1 MKHLLYILGILVTL
15 SSCSLD
21 DIKDVASAGEIKF
34 RVVTSK
40 AVEVNSANFEEFQVT
55 ALYSDGVAR
64 DGSVKYFEDVYE
76 KTGSYFASPNKYEW
90 ISGASLDFYAYYP
103 YGETLPGT
111 LDVDNKVLKGFTS
124 EGLLADQVDF
134 VSAKALGYSA
144 TSSAVGLE
152 FEHNLAQVEVR
163 GRNTSDGY
171 VCKVF
176 GIIFGG
182 IYQNGDFDFNNS
194 SWDLYGKGIC
204 GCIYTEPITLGHEP
218 ISLMGI
224 ALDGSK
230 VVSDNAMLLPQ
241 ELIPWQVSD
250 TDNKANGALIY
261 LLVQIRTVTG
271 VRIYPTVDMSTVVKE
286 DYKEYDFA
294 ALPISGTWE
303 AGTKYIYTWDMPKV
317 GGYVYPGKAYPV
329 SPDVFKSGD
338 PIMGTQI
345 RALTPTVAPWNSE
358 VENILPVPEPEVEK
372 NEADLVGTWNVDRMT
387 LTVTKGDD
395 DIQVLEMPSPQ
406 AIESLKRLPEVL
418 YVVEF
423 DNNKNYKLNGGAEG
437 AIGSDEGNLYLP
449 IDDVGKVVI
458 KDWSE
463 SQMCLYMKYVP
474 QDEEDVVIEYQAYY
488 LKDGAT
494 KKDLRDWEKYIE
506 GVWDIASLEVTVI
519 LDDGTELPELG
530 IFVGSYEEIVNNKEL
545 MDDWFYELTFIS
557 PYEWHFNNH
566 VYENGEP
573 VISSTLLLNDT
584 LSLYLAISDE
594 SYTMQS
600 LYDAEL
606 ISPSEMIISAAVPY
620 EKDDD
625 VGTVYTYLTYRKK

>member
-1 MKHLLYILGILVTL
+1 MRHLLYTLGILVTL

-103 YGETLPGT
+103 YGETLPGI

-345 RALTPTVAPWNSE
+345 RALTPTVAPWDGE
-358 VENILPVPEPEVEK
+358 VENVLPVPEPEAGK
-372 NEADLVGTWNVDRMT
+372 NEADLIGTWNVDRMT
-387 LTVTKGDD
+387 LSVTKGDD
-395 DIQVLEMPSPQ
+395 DIQVLEMPSPG
-406 AIESLKRLPEVL
+406 AVYAAGRLPEVL
-418 YVVEF
+418 YNVEI
-423 DNNKNYKLNGGAEG
+423 DQDKNFRLNGGAEG
-437 AIGSDEGNLYLP
+437 EIVSYDGNLCLE
-449 IDDVGKVVI
+449 IGDVGVIEI

-463 SQMCLYMKYVP
+463 SQMSLYLKYIP
-474 QDEEDVVIEYQAYY
+474 QDDVIIEYQAYY

-494 KKDLRDWEKYIE
+494 KEDLRDWEKQIE
-506 GVWDIASLEVTVI
+506 GVWEIAAYKCIVT
-519 LDDGTELPELG
+519 LDNGEIDNDSS
-530 IFVGSYEEIVNNKEL
+530 VSVDSYEEIVEQKIVV
-545 MDDWFYELTFIS
+545 DWFYRLTFIT
-557 PYEWHFNNH
+557 PYEWHFNNLFDI
-566 VYENGEP
+566 NGDP
-573 VISSTLLLNDT
+573 VISYTMVLNDT
-584 LSLYLAISDE
+584 LTLLVAVDDN
-594 SYTMQS
+594 SYTIQS
-600 LYDAEL
+600 LYDVDLISNTEMRVYTTVINVESQQKEYTEL
-606 ISPSEMIISAAVPY
+606 I
-620 EKDDD
+620 
-625 VGTVYTYLTYRKK
+625 YRKR